1 MRCCCMTVARV
12 AAGCVPGGTQ
22 VRVVH
27 GGCGPCG
34 CTMWVLHGLVTLA
47 GPTAKWV
54 RKPGCLPSRPDR
66 PLGPSARD
74 GVTEAPDG
82 PLGPSARVPIMPRPD
97 CPCAGYLAVS
107 LGTVLPGKTVSLP
120 GKTVSLP
127 GKTVSL
133 TAKLA
138 SLTAILGQ
146 IPAILG
152 EQGPRRPARGS
163 ARDRHWSQGGG
174 PAASR

>member
-1 MRCCCMTVARV
+1 
-12 AAGCVPGGTQ
+12 
-22 VRVVH
+22 
-27 GGCGPCG
+27 
-34 CTMWVLHGLVTLA
+34 
-47 GPTAKWV
+47 
-54 RKPGCLPSRPDR
+54 
-66 PLGPSARD
+66 
-74 GVTEAPDG
+74 
-82 PLGPSARVPIMPRPD
+82 MPRPD

-138 SLTAILGQ
+138 SLTAKLASLTAILGQIPAILGQ